1 MTTITWPT
9 GLVPASA
16 DYSIQYDVQLSVMRS
31 GRIYTHGLPG
41 YRWVCTL
48 TFAPT
53 NAANDADRGAIEALV
68 ASLRGGAREL
78 VAPHFGRPIPNGT
91 ISGTVTLASAA
102 AVGANT
108 ISVSGGSGTL
118 KAGDIIGVGSNL
130 VMVEKD
136 WSGSGAISISPAIR
150 SAANSGTSVVYNRPT
165 TKWIATTSVAGPFPY
180 LPGSRPSFA
189 IELTESF

>member
-1 MTTITWPT
+1 MSIYWPT
-9 GLVPASA
+9 GLTPASA
-16 DYSIQYDVQLSVMRS
+16 DYALQYDVQLSVMRS
-31 GRIYTHGLPG
+31 GRVYTHGLPG

-53 NAANDADRGAIEALV
+53 NSANDADRGKVEALV

-78 VAPHFGRPIPNGT
+78 IAPHFGRPVPNGT
-91 ISGTVTLASAA
+91 ISGSPVLASTAT
-102 AVGANT
+102 VGANT
-108 ISVSGGSGTL
+108 ISISGGSGTL

-136 WSGSGAISISPAIR
+136 WSGSGSVSISPAIR
-150 SAANSGTSVVYNRPT
+150 VQASSGTSVVYNRPT